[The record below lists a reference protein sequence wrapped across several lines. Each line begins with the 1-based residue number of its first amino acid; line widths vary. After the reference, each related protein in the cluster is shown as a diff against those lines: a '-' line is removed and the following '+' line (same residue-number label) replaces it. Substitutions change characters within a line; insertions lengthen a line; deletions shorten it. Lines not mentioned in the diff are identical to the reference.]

1 MHLSSMKRIA
11 RVFLG
16 RGRSWQNPEMSME
29 QTDGYVLDPVFAIKR
44 RFFARAPATE
54 ADHRH
59 YGCGRVARRPHA
71 PDRQVPRSRYLQPNL
86 RAGLVACAARIS
98 VPRHSGRCGV
108 PLRRT
113 RQSPAV
119 SEHPAASASRAS
131 APECARTV
139 ETVGL
144 WHFGRFADRRR
155 FGQRF
160 AGACLGPRTT
170 RRPHLLATARLQ
182 GRSCHSEPRAG
193 QLREPLHQ
201 QLLRLVEAHS
211 LHTGV
216 DQPGGVFLRKAIKF
230 PEEDLNLILT
240 VAQATLGTIRGQ
252 LSKQLSSP
260 PKELLCRRCC
270 RSGKSRNSLL
280 PLYRSWSFR
289 TSTASVDLHV
299 DGREYAIYLGPSEFT
314 PLPWINVMANPVFGA
329 LVSES
334 GSGCCWYGNSQSNRL
349 TPWNN
354 DPISDPSTEAIYI
367 RDEDSGVFWTPTPL
381 PVRELDAY
389 RARHGQGYTEFEHN
403 SHALEQ
409 TLLTFVPAQQTGWIR
424 SAYNDCESGTDRR
437 GLRRL
442 SVTVLFRACARHGS

>member
-1 MHLSSMKRIA
+1 MRLIA
-11 RVFLG
+11 KYR
-16 RGRSWQNPEMSME
+16 
-29 QTDGYVLDPVFAIKR
+29 DP
-44 RFFARAPATE
+44 
-54 ADHRH
+54 D
-59 YGCGRVARRPHA
+59 
-71 PDRQVPRSRYLQPNL
+71 SLQPNL
-86 RAGLVACAARIS
+86 RTGLVACAARIPVS
-98 VPRHSGRCGV
+98 RHSERCGV

-119 SEHPAASASRAS
+119 SEHPAARAGGAS
-131 APECARTV
+131 APECAGPV
-139 ETVGL
+139 EALGL
-144 WHFGRFADRRR
+144 WHLGRFAARGR
-155 FGQRF
+155 FGCRF
-160 AGACLGPRTT
+160 ARAWLWCAK
-170 RRPHLLATARLQ
+170 LLVAHTYWRLR
-182 GRSCHSEPRAG
+182 GFKADLVILNREPASYE
-193 QLREPLHQ
+193 QPLHQ

-216 DQPGGVFLRKAIKF
+216 DQPGGVFLRKADQI

-240 VAQATLGTIRGQ
+240 VAQATLGAVRGP

-260 PKELLCRRCC
+260 PEGIPLPPPLQVRKVEEQPSAPLPFLELPYFNGL
-270 RSGKSRNSLL
+270 GG
-280 PLYRSWSFR
+280 F
-289 TSTASVDLHV
+289 TA
-299 DGREYAIYLGPSEFT
+299 DGREYAIYLGPNAFT

-409 TLLTFVPAQQTGWIR
+409 TLLTFVPVQADGADPDSHTATADQEQIV
-424 SAYNDCESGTDRR
+424 AAAA
-437 GLRRL
+437 
-442 SVTVLFRACARHGS
+442 SVRHVLFGVRARHAIVRRRRCMSRAPGMRAPRLCLHAIPIIRIMAGESRSLP